1 MNVQFIIRF
10 MLIIFCLSMMIASA
24 KAGINE
30 GIEFYQKRQ
39 EGSKGTIASLENI
52 NKAIDQF
59 SSALL
64 EPESEKNAALYL
76 LKSYYYKAEFAIQN
90 KDDKKSIFNEGKTLG
105 EKYIE
110 KYPNS
115 VEFRYWYLVNLG
127 SWAQV
132 YGILAAA
139 REGVS
144 DLMRVHSEKIIEL
157 DPLYRNGGGYF
168 MLGAVHYKS
177 PYIPFL
183 LSWPD
188 NDEAIK
194 YLQMAIETGKAEMN
208 QKTYLAQAINK
219 AGQKEKAIKLLTEVI
234 NTGPDP
240 ATLVEDLDDIEEA
253 RQLLENF

>member
-1 MNVQFIIRF
+1 
-10 MLIIFCLSMMIASA
+10 MLIVFCLSMMIASA

-39 EGSKGTIASLENI
+39 EGSKGTIASIENI

-64 EPESEKNAALYL
+64 VPESEKNAALYL

-90 KDDKKSIFNEGKTLG
+90 KEDKKSIFNEGKTLA

-132 YGILAAA
+132 YGILRAA

-144 DLMRVHSEKIIEL
+144 DLMKIHSEKIIEL
-157 DPLYRNGGGYF
+157 DPAYRNGGGYF

-194 YLQMAIETGKAEMN
+194 YLQLAVKTGKAEMN
-208 QKTYLAQAINK
+208 QKNYLAQAVNK
-219 AGQKEKAIKLLTEVI
+219 DGQHKKARKLLTEVI
-234 NTGPDP
+234 NTEPDS
-240 ATLVEDLDDIEEA
+240 ANLVEELDDIKEA
-253 RQLLENF
+253 RQLLENI